1 MCLYIVCV
9 CACVQA
15 MCEGDVCEHS
25 ELPCVQAMCVNIVI
39 LFCHRTCNIDP
50 QTPQSDA
57 YRTQPQFNQASRI
70 SPRPLPCP

>member
-15 MCEGDVCEHS
+15 MCEGDVCVRAGDVCEHS

-39 LFCHRTCNIDP
+39 LFCHKTCNIDP

-57 YRTQPQFNQASRI
+57 YRTQPQFN
-70 SPRPLPCP
+70 